1 MANVSQVAASTAEK
15 AGFWRRI
22 PACALDTGILF
33 IVYGIVYQAILERMA
48 AGWIWPL
55 IDLVLGAGYF
65 SYLWSGASPLGAG
78 RTVGSLVYGLRVI
91 RTDGSDL
98 TLVQGLIR
106 WAGLLLSVMIA
117 FIGVIW
123 VAFDAS
129 KQGWHDKIAGTYVIQ
144 VRAKASDLTLV
155 QRLVRWVFSRP

>member
-1 MANVSQVAASTAEK
+1 MANVRQVSASTAEK

-22 PACALDTGILF
+22 PAFLLDTGILF
-33 IVYGIVYQAILERMA
+33 IVYGIVYQALLERMA
-48 AGWIWPL
+48 AQWSWPL
-55 IDLVLGAGYF
+55 IDLVIGAGYF
-65 SYLWSGASPLGAG
+65 AYLWSGTSPLGAG

-106 WAGLLLSVMIA
+106 WAGLLVSFMIV
-117 FIGVIW
+117 FLGVIW

-144 VRAKASDLTLV
+144 VRTKASDLTLV
-155 QRLVRWVFSRP
+155 QRIVLRVFSRQ